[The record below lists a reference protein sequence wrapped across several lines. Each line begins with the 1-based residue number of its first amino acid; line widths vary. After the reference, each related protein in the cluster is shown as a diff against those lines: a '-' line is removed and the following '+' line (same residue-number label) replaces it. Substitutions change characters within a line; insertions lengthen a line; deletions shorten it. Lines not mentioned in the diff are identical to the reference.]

1 MPVTPPAEL
10 TVLTATL
17 PSLLAAIPARPAAG
31 GPDDSAAPRIDFV
44 IDRDDH
50 DGVTH
55 ARVYLNGTLVEARS
69 AAHWSDNDVHPVVRF
84 HLTDS
89 GPCDDTQHHQ
99 WYAEALGGVATAPD
113 DVRAFVAERAR
124 QYHPSDDCLDCLTQP
139 VAAALPPG
147 HTLPASRNL
156 DDLTTNDLEDVHH
169 AAAHIIRARLTAVVR
184 RELRAAVAGIQ
195 IDGKPLT
202 KAVLPVQASYVGT
215 LGAYDLTEAALYGG
229 TGRWVET
236 DLSDATALV
245 RAVEA
250 LANWRPAADGDPLQ
264 INL

>member
-99 WYAEALGGVATAPD
+99 WYAEALGSRH
-113 DVRAFVAERAR
+113 RAGRRPRLRRRTGPPVPPLGRLPGLSHPTRRCRA
-124 QYHPSDDCLDCLTQP
+124 
-139 VAAALPPG
+139 APG